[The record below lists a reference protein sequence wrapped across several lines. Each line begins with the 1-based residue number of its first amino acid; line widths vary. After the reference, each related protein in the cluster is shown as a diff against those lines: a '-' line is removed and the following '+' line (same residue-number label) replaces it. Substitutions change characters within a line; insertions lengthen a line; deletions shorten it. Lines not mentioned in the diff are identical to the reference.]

1 MFEVVVDNQVQGAA
15 IKIVGVGSGGVN
27 AVNTMIAAG
36 VGGVEY
42 VAMNTDFQHLNQCV
56 AETCLELNGPTR
68 GRGAGGDPSKGRE
81 AAIQERERI
90 VEMIQGA
97 DMVVLATG
105 LGGGTGTGA
114 TPVVAEVAR
123 EMGILTVAV
132 VTLPFAWEGNT
143 KGDRALEGLQ
153 VLKGVVDAYTVI
165 PNDKLKKIA
174 PKDIPTMKAFQL
186 VDQFLCEAMTGLV
199 ELISRPGYINR
210 DFEDVKA
217 VLASCG
223 MCIMGTGLGEGDDRA
238 EVAVEGALYNPL
250 LEDTPVEG
258 ARSILVNVVQGP
270 DGTTE
275 ENEVVMNKIKECL
288 AIDGD
293 VSFGLA
299 FDDGLDGQIKVTIV
313 ASGMGDIETVE
324 PRVTVEMDEQFA
336 HNMPSDARGMPNYTG
351 RPVLSDQAGLDRV
364 RASHKLPP
372 YSINEAPSG
381 FGEATDNES
390 ELDPTPAYL
399 RYGSDTQQTASQG
412 VPADAGGGERLHAPG
427 SGPDQL

>member
-1 MFEVVVDNQVQGAA
+1 MFEVVVDNSDQGAV

-27 AVNTMIAAG
+27 AVNTMIASE

-42 VAMNTDFQHLNQCV
+42 IAMNTDFQHLNQCV
-56 AETCLELNGPTR
+56 ADTCLELNGPTR
-68 GRGAGGDPSKGRE
+68 GRGAGGDPAKGRE

-90 VEMIQGA
+90 QELIKGA

-114 TPVVAEVAR
+114 TPVVAEIAR
-123 EMGILTVAV
+123 EHGILTVAI

-143 KGDRALEGLQ
+143 KGERAMQGLD
-153 VLKGVVDAYTVI
+153 VLKDVVDAYTVI
-165 PNDKLKKIA
+165 PNDKLKKVA

-186 VDQFLCEAMTGLV
+186 VDQFLCDAMTGLV

-217 VLASCG
+217 VLHDCG
-223 MCIMGTGLGEGDDRA
+223 MCIMGTGMGEGDDRA
-238 EVAVEGALYNPL
+238 EAAVEGALYNPL

-258 ARSILVNVVQGP
+258 ARNILVNVVQGP

-275 ENEVVMNKIKECL
+275 ENEIVMTRIKECL

-299 FDDGLDGQIKVTIV
+299 FDDRLDGEIKVTIV
-313 ASGMGDIETVE
+313 ASGMGDIEPVE
-324 PRVTVEMDEQFA
+324 TRSTVEMDDMLSRNQ
-336 HNMPSDARGMPNYTG
+336 PSDARGMPNFAC

-372 YSINEAPSG
+372 YSINESQAG
-381 FGEATDNES
+381 FGEHQDNDS

-399 RYGSDTQQTASQG
+399 RYGTEVKVSAETSAVEGLQAPGASNSG
-412 VPADAGGGERLHAPG
+412 PERL
-427 SGPDQL
+427 